1 MLCTCRKNGLKCV
14 PACGDCHGMN
24 CENMEEERIGELNDI
39 NDDGNIFERLF
50 VL

>member
-14 PACGDCHGMN
+14 PACGDCRGMN